1 MCLRLLAKL
10 FVEVS
15 TGGEKEGLARGGRR
29 GGGEGRRGAGEWMN
43 ASVRRGSKTFSLCS
57 WFENGGSWASR
68 MAQWV
73 KAVATKLED
82 LI

>member
-15 TGGEKEGLARGGRR
+15 TGGGGLARGGRR
-29 GGGEGRRGAGEWMN
+29 GGGEGRRGAGEWMY

-57 WFENGGSWASR
+57 SFENGESWASR

-73 KAVATKLED
+73 KAVATELED
-82 LI
+82 LFDT